1 MGFAFRYESLLSY
14 REHIKEQAEI
24 ELARAQRHVREARE
38 VLDNY
43 QQLLAKANTSF
54 ESRMKTRISSGEI
67 NHHRDYLAGIG
78 AKIKAQEREI
88 EKREEIEKEKLG
100 DLLTKTKKFQVIEKL
115 KEKDHG
121 KWQQKQRREEQKRM
135 NEVAVTRHGRMS
147 L

>member
-14 REHIKEQAEI
+14 RERMKEQAEI
-24 ELARAQRHVREARE
+24 ELAGAHRHVREARE

-43 QQLLAKANTSF
+43 LQSLAKANTSF

-67 NHHRDYLAGIG
+67 KHHRDYLAGIG
-78 AKIKAQEREI
+78 EQIKAQEREI
-88 EKREEIEKEKLG
+88 QKREEIEKEKLR
-100 DLLTKTKKFQVIEKL
+100 DLLTKTKEFQVIEKL

-121 KWQQKQRREEQKRM
+121 KWQQKQRQEEQKRM

-147 L
+147 P